1 MDFYK
6 DDFRSDILK
15 ARLES
20 FAALAH
26 ERKICTINDIIAM
39 LKSLSLGPR
48 SLLNE
53 VFRFAKLLLVM
64 PATNA
69 VSEGSFSCLRR
80 IETYLRSTMHQAR
93 LNHVML
99 LHIHRDR
106 TDKLELVDV
115 ANDFVKG
122 SEHKLNGFGT
132 FLESDASTSHAKFG

>member
-15 ARLES
+15 AQLES
-20 FAALAH
+20 FAALAL

-39 LKSLSLGPR
+39 LKSLALDPKN
-48 SLLNE
+48 LLNE
-53 VFRFAKLLLVM
+53 VFRFAKLLLVI

-69 VSEGSFSCLRR
+69 VSEESFSCLRR

-93 LNHVML
+93 LNHVIL

-115 ANDFVKG
+115 ANNFVKG
-122 SEHKLNGFGT
+122 SENTLNVFGT
-132 FLESDASTSHAKFG
+132 FLESDAST